1 MPWDYGAATGS
12 ELHPVQKF
20 ILVAIKYKILVHHCY
35 TGYCMYFI
43 YKSVCEIETFTKF
56 IVYGKSKSYLPK
68 FHYLLYT
75 CTAMKLLS
83 TLINNI
89 RMMAR
94 SLIFLLY
101 ICISQT

>member
-20 ILVAIKYKILVHHCY
+20 ILVAIKYKILFCHY
-35 TGYCMYFI
+35 YADYYMYFI

-56 IVYGKSKSYLPK
+56 IVYGKSKSYSPK
-68 FHYLLYT
+68 FHCLLQT

-89 RMMAR
+89 RMMVC
-94 SLIFLLY
+94 SLIFLPHV
-101 ICISQT
+101 